1 MKKQVSPEGEGSG
14 NTNIAITRES
24 EKTTTITP
32 FHFYTGETTI
42 SDSGEVKSSR
52 FWAPVIPIFYRS
64 RGDDYSHWNFLGI
77 LDKAEEKGYSRFF
90 FLPFYYTSRE
100 KGESH
105 YNILGIIDW
114 QKNSSGSIDYSF
126 FMPFYYYRPGERS
139 TLILPPLL
147 TYRSN
152 DEDSETG
159 FYAGLYL
166 FDSSYYQRQNFLYL
180 YDHKKFLNTSGTR
193 DNYSFLFGSIKYN
206 ISPEIREMR
215 MLWGTLYSGTR
226 YSDGDYS
233 HSALLWLAG
242 VSRDN
247 GEFHS
252 RLLPLYAYWSEDD
265 ARSLYIPILLSYF
278 GTAKDGDFDL
288 GLLGL
293 AYYRNNDIP
302 SGYDRRMLL
311 LGAIYNEVKR
321 PERGYHEM
329 GSLWGVLWSYEKEEE
344 TGFKK
349 FSILKGLYKWVEK
362 DGEEDHSV
370 LWVF

>member
-1 MKKQVSPEGEGSG
+1 LHG
-14 NTNIAITRES
+14 
-24 EKTTTITP
+24 
-32 FHFYTGETTI
+32 
-42 SDSGEVKSSR
+42 
-52 FWAPVIPIFYRS
+52 
-64 RGDDYSHWNFLGI
+64 
-77 LDKAEEKGYSRFF
+77 
-90 FLPFYYTSRE
+90 

-126 FMPFYYYRPGERS
+126 FMPFYYYRPGNNS

-147 TYRSN
+147 TYRSD
-152 DEDSETG
+152 DEDSKTR

-166 FDSSYYQRQNFLYL
+166 FDSSYYGRQNFMYL
-180 YDHKKFLNTSGTR
+180 YDHKRYIKPSEIR
-193 DNYSFLFGSIKYN
+193 DDYSILFGTIKYN
-206 ISPEIREMR
+206 ISPEIKEMR

-226 YSDGDYS
+226 YSNGDYS

-242 VSRDN
+242 VSRDS

-252 RLLPLYAYWSEDD
+252 RLLPVYAYWSEDD

-278 GTAKDGDFDL
+278 GTDKDGDFDL

-302 SGYDRRMLL
+302 TGNDRRLLL
-311 LGAIYNEVKR
+311 LGTVFNEVKR

-344 TGFKK
+344 TGFRK

-362 DGEEDHSV
+362 NGERDHSV